1 MAAVNGETEVVSATT
16 PLDDP
21 VTLGWQELYED
32 LQVVE
37 YYPIDAFLV
46 SLSFSN

>member
-1 MAAVNGETEVVSATT
+1 MAQVNGETEEASATT

-21 VTLGWQELYED
+21 LSLGWQELYDD

-46 SLSFSN
+46 SLSF